1 MTLTWFV
8 HCCRHI
14 WRERGSAQG
23 RRLNCKGW
31 GSGHKGPLKT
41 PPDRILSYTAPY
53 CQACYHRR
61 HGHSGNLQDRTER
74 KERRRS
80 RPYCFSSGSRFGQR
94 DRRRYFEHKKTYK
107 VYNFTFITVLSMF
120 VGVWA
125 EVTPYTLKRWFTL
138 TGAVSVDAV
147 KTLRTETWQI
157 NSDTFFCWSRIHSVF
172 ILTYLQSLYHNM
184 GAGNLQCTAYSPA
197 HRNHCNTAAS
207 ANKMAKHL
215 TDYSL

>member
-1 MTLTWFV
+1 MHKDAVW
-8 HCCRHI
+8 I
-14 WRERGSAQG
+14 ARGGGLVTKVPWKPLQT
-23 RRLNCKGW
+23 
-31 GSGHKGPLKT
+31 GSFPTQPH
-41 PPDRILSYTAPY
+41 TARPAITDAMDTAANY
-53 CQACYHRR
+53 
-61 HGHSGNLQDRTER
+61 RTEQSA
-74 KERRRS
+74 RRGEGHDRW
-80 RPYCFSSGSRFGQR
+80 YCISSGSRFGQR

-157 NSDTFFCWSRIHSVF
+157 NSDTFFCWSRVHSVF